1 MSFGYEDLN
10 IELFN
15 KIIAFSYSMG
25 SGLGGPGMII
35 MLTSDGKEY
44 LIGQEGFEGNWLY
57 PEHTFPF
64 MAEAFSENS
73 DKWIRISKRYASER
87 IYCRK
92 ELQSQINHVIENYRK
107 KNGLLY
113 NWESMIWKILGIDDV
128 EYIIY
133 DKTLEFRKLDELER
147 KQLEEHFKNVL
158 LKPDS
163 FEWHK
168 LYYNNCIPKDV
179 DVETSSLQ
187 GYYLLL
193 FKSINISRIDGVM
206 MTIAFQREQ
215 CSEGVEEM
223 NAKVESY
230 NLFYQRFEDVRG
242 PLEIPAKQDKSPM
255 KEFEKSFQGRLS
267 CYSVNAR
274 GKFVR
279 SYSSLE
285 EAKKGA
291 MYWLKVW
298 GGIDSENVI
307 PYGTIRSDTSEIHK
321 REVHEAKLYMT
332 FITIDVLELNDLR
345 EDIIEIIKKYDYPGN
360 AADEVAEVLGVNRDE
375 VGFIYGLFN
384 PVLFSASR
392 LKTIKKMLGEN
403 L

>member
-1 MSFGYEDLN
+1 MSFKFEDLN
-10 IELFN
+10 DNLFE
-15 KIIAFSYSMG
+15 KLIAFSYNIG

-44 LIGQEGFEGNWLY
+44 LIGQEGFEGDWLH

-64 MAEAFSENS
+64 MVEVYSEKS
-73 DKWIRISKRYASER
+73 DNWIRISKKHASEK

-92 ELQSQINHVIENYRK
+92 DLQSQINYVIENYRK
-107 KNGLLY
+107 KNGLLS
-113 NWESMIWKILGIDDV
+113 NWESMIWQILGIDDV
-128 EYIIY
+128 EHIIY
-133 DKTLEFRKLDELER
+133 DKTEEFRERDEQKR
-147 KQLEEHFKNVL
+147 KQSEEHFKSVL

-168 LYYNNCIPKDV
+168 LYYNDCIPKDE
-179 DVETSSLQ
+179 DVETSFLQ

-193 FKSINISRIDGVM
+193 FKSINASRIDGVM
-206 MTIAFQREQ
+206 MTIAFQRDQ
-215 CSEGVEEM
+215 CSEGVEEI
-223 NAKVESY
+223 NAKVEAY

-267 CYSVNAR
+267 CYSVNTR
-274 GKFVR
+274 GKFIR

-307 PYGTIRSDTSEIHK
+307 PYGTIRSDVEEIHK
-321 REVHEAKLYMT
+321 REVREAELYMT
-332 FITIDVLELNDLR
+332 FITRYADV
-345 EDIIEIIKKYDYPGN
+345 IEAIKKYDYPGN
-360 AADEVAEVLGVNRDE
+360 AVDEVAEVLGITRDE
-375 VGFIYGLFN
+375 VGFIYGLFD
-384 PVLFSASR
+384 PVLFSTSR
-392 LKTIKKMLGEN
+392 LQTIKKMLGEI

>member
-1 MSFGYEDLN
+1 MNFRYQDLN
-10 IELFN
+10 KELFD
-15 KIIAFSYSMG
+15 KVVAFSYSIG
-25 SGLGGPGMII
+25 SGLGGPGAII
-35 MLTSDGKEY
+35 MLTRDGKEY
-44 LIGQEGFEGNWLY
+44 FIGQEGFEYGWLH
-57 PEHTFPF
+57 PANTFPF
-64 MAEAFSENS
+64 MEEAFNSE
-73 DKWIRISKRYASER
+73 DCGKWFRISKKYALER

-92 ELQSQINHVIENYRK
+92 ELQSQINNVIENYSK
-107 KNGLLY
+107 KKELLY
-113 NWESMIWKILGIDDV
+113 DWESMVWQILGIDEV
-128 EYIIY
+128 KHIIY
-133 DKTLEFRKLDELER
+133 DKTEKIRERDEQER
-147 KQLEEHFKNVL
+147 KQSEEHFKNVL

-168 LYYNNCIPKDV
+168 LYYNNCIPNDE
-179 DVETSSLQ
+179 DMETSLLQ

-193 FKSINISRIDGVM
+193 FKSMNASRIDGVM

-223 NAKVESY
+223 NAKVEAY

-274 GKFVR
+274 GKFIR

-307 PYGTIRSDTSEIHK
+307 PYGTIRSDAEEIHK
-321 REVHEAKLYMT
+321 REVREAELYMT
-332 FITIDVLELNDLR
+332 FITRYADV
-345 EDIIEIIKKYDYPGN
+345 IEVIKKYDYPGN
-360 AADEVAEVLGVNRDE
+360 AADEVAEVLGINRDE
-375 VGFIYGLFN
+375 VGFIYDMFD

-392 LKTIKKMLGEN
+392 LQTIKTMLGDN

>member
-92 ELQSQINHVIENYRK
+92 ELKSQINHVIENYRK

-332 FITIDVLELNDLR
+332 FITR
-345 EDIIEIIKKYDYPGN
+345 YADIIEIIKKYDYPGN

>member
-113 NWESMIWKILGIDDV
+113 NWESMIWMILGIDDV

-332 FITIDVLELNDLR
+332 FITR
-345 EDIIEIIKKYDYPGN
+345 YADIIEIIKKYDYPGN

>member
-321 REVHEAKLYMT
+321 REVHEANLYMT
-332 FITIDVLELNDLR
+332 FITR
-345 EDIIEIIKKYDYPGN
+345 YADIIEIIKKYDYPGN

>member
-1 MSFGYEDLN
+1 MSFGYENLN

-44 LIGQEGFEGNWLY
+44 LIGQEGFEGNRLY

-332 FITIDVLELNDLR
+332 FITR
-345 EDIIEIIKKYDYPGN
+345 YADIIEIIKKYDYSGN

>member
-44 LIGQEGFEGNWLY
+44 LIGQEGFEGDWLY

-206 MTIAFQREQ
+206 MTIAFRREQ

-332 FITIDVLELNDLR
+332 FITR
-345 EDIIEIIKKYDYPGN
+345 YADIIEIIKKYDYPGN

>member
-64 MAEAFSENS
+64 MAEAFSETS

-332 FITIDVLELNDLR
+332 FITR
-345 EDIIEIIKKYDYPGN
+345 YADIIEIIKKYDYPGN

>member
-307 PYGTIRSDTSEIHK
+307 PYGSIRYDALEIHK
-321 REVHEAKLYMT
+321 REVREAELYMT
-332 FITIDVLELNDLR
+332 FVTRYADV
-345 EDIIEIIKKYDYPGN
+345 IEVIKKYDYPGN

-384 PVLFSASR
+384 PVLFSALR

>member
-1 MSFGYEDLN
+1 MSFGYENLN

-15 KIIAFSYSMG
+15 KIIAFSYSRG

-206 MTIAFQREQ
+206 MTIAFQRDQ

-223 NAKVESY
+223 NAKVEAY

-332 FITIDVLELNDLR
+332 FITR
-345 EDIIEIIKKYDYPGN
+345 YADIIEIIKKYDYPGN